1 MADKNCFTHVT
12 ITPPAPPAPNAAAG
26 AAAGPYTVK
35 KSLDNADVANI
46 ENYTFVEYSFN
57 PMLDAEAQLDTANAE
72 KVNRAAS
79 VRRIKFFKF
88 APDGTNPKYIKTH
101 DAAYEDT
108 ALPIAP
114 ISPNNKKYLIMSKD
128 GQMLGGS
135 KSSRKGRKSA
145 RKGRKSARK
154 SRRSRGSRSKK

>member
-1 MADKNCFTHVT
+1 MADKHCFTHVN
-12 ITPPAPPAPNAAAG
+12 IAPPAPPAPNAAAG
-26 AAAGPYTVK
+26 PYIVK
-35 KSLDNADVANI
+35 KSLDNAPVADI
-46 ENYTFVEYSFN
+46 YKYTFVEYSFD
-57 PMLDAEAQLDTANAE
+57 PALDTAAQTNIADAT
-72 KVNRAAS
+72 AADMAATA
-79 VRRIKFFKF
+79 RRINFFKF

-101 DAAYEDT
+101 DALYDDT

-128 GQMLGGS
+128 GEMLGGS

-154 SRRSRGSRSKK
+154 SRRARGSRSKK